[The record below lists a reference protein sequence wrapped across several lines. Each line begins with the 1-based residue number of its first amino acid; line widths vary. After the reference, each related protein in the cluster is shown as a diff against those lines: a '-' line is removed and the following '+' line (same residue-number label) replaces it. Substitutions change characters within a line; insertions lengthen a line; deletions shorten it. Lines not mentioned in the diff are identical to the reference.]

1 MNQKKTY
8 EYADGSSNLYRL
20 TETELRYVAV
30 VAEESSSGSYSGGGG
45 ENKIVAIT
53 LIQYNTLQSLFEKAI
68 RNTRAHTQNRV
79 MMSSI
84 VSSIAANEKKQ
95 CILKPG
101 SAEMKEIES
110 ALKDILEK

>member
-30 VAEESSSGSYSGGGG
+30 VAEESSSGSYSGG
-45 ENKIVAIT
+45 ENKIVPIT